1 MMIDPDQVIQNA
13 LNSTTFPEYY
23 GFFNAITYLGSTTLW
38 LIIMAVCILVGK
50 WRKIAILLFVVLMFS
65 MVINDDIKEI
75 VQRVRPGDVVVS
87 GYFTDWSYSFPSGHA
102 QTAFTIAAILSAF
115 IPRRYN
121 LITYLLAVA
130 VGMSRIYLGVHYFT
144 DVATGAAVG
153 TLIGMLA
160 IIGLNRLGLYDGDG
174 LFEIAPRPGEK
185 DKGKMKSAEI
195 TKYAA
200 IAIIAGFFSACA
212 SLILSA
218 YIFSLAIV
226 GITFA
231 IIMLLPSLIEGRARS
246 SGD

>member
-1 MMIDPDQVIQNA
+1 MMIDPDQVIHNA

-23 GFFNAITYLGSTTLW
+23 GFFSAITYLGSATLW
-38 LIIMAVCILVGK
+38 LLFLALCIIAGK
-50 WRKIAILLFVVLMFS
+50 WRKIAILLFIVLMFS

-75 VQRVRPGDVVVS
+75 VQRMRPGGVVVS

-102 QTAFTIAAILSAF
+102 QTAFAIAAVLSAY

-121 LITYLLAVA
+121 LITYLLAAA

-144 DVATGAAVG
+144 DVIAGAAVG

-160 IIGLNRLGLYDGDG
+160 VIGLNRLGLYNGDG
-174 LFEIAPRPGEK
+174 LFEIAPRPREK
-185 DKGKMKSAEI
+185 DKVKMKSAKI
-195 TKYAA
+195 AKYAA
-200 IAIIAGFFSACA
+200 IAIIAGFFSACIA
-212 SLILSA
+212 FILSS

-231 IIMLLPSLIEGRARS
+231 IIMLLPPLIEGRTHS